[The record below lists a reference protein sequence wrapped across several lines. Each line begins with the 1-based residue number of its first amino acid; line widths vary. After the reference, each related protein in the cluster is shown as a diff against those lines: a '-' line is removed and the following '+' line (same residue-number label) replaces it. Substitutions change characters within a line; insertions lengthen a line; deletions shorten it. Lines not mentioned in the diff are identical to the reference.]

1 MKVITNNP
9 IVFEA
14 GDTLAPEDLNKCF
27 LYAKDALEDVSQ
39 RRWAKGMIVY
49 PFVEDVGTAYT
60 QAMNVEERTYRFT
73 SPVNCV
79 IERGY
84 FHGDFTATPVAGDTV
99 GLRVDLTT
107 AGGAVPAGATAPYLQ
122 TGATAVASATTD
134 TSDANLEHV
143 ALTAGTEYKFIVSI
157 AAGGVFTLN
166 RFDLILH
173 VAVDRWSTGGTLVVP
188 FFDPTL
194 FVDGFAGGNAVNV
207 NANITSLNTQAA
219 LLANAKTAPM
229 PILIALRHG
238 TAATPFVSGLSI
250 NLRKFTIPRVASARC
265 RMVLK
270 RCYLYAYTAGAVT
283 ISATLKDNTG
293 AAVASFG
300 VAGTLSCV
308 VPAGGQA
315 SVDSGAL
322 NIALDGGVSATT
334 ASDYT
339 IELANS
345 SAGTNCIKAY
355 AVAWVARI

>member
-1 MKVITNNP
+1 
-9 IVFEA
+9 
-14 GDTLAPEDLNKCF
+14 
-27 LYAKDALEDVSQ
+27 
-39 RRWAKGMIVY
+39 MIPF

-73 SPVNCV
+73 CPVNCV
-79 IERGY
+79 VKRGY
-84 FHGDFTATPVAGDTV
+84 FSGNFTATPAAGDTV
-99 GLRVDLTT
+99 GLRVDLTDT
-107 AGGAVPAGATAPYLQ
+107 GGAVPAGATAPYLQ
-122 TGATAVASATTD
+122 SGATAVASATTD

-166 RFDLILH
+166 RFDLDSPRRRRSMVDVRHARCPVLRSDPLRRRLRRRQRGQRQREHH
-173 VAVDRWSTGGTLVVP
+173 VAEYASGASREREDGADA
-188 FFDPTL
+188 DPHR
-194 FVDGFAGGNAVNV
+194 
-207 NANITSLNTQAA
+207 
-219 LLANAKTAPM
+219 AP
-229 PILIALRHG
+229 PQPRRRR
-238 TAATPFVSGLSI
+238 VSGISI

-315 SVDSGAL
+315 SKDSGAL
-322 NIALDGGVSATT
+322 SVALDGGVSATT
-334 ASDYT
+334 TSDYT
-339 IELANS
+339 FELVDT
-345 SAGTNCIKAY
+345 SATNVIKAY
-355 AVAWVARI
+355 AIGWVARI